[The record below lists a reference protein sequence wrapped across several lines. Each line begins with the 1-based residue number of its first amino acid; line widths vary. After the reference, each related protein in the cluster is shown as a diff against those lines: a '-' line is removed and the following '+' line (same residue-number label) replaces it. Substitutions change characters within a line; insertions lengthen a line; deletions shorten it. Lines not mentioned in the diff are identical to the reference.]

1 MSHLDY
7 ALQDTWR
14 DELATIETLHPEIE
28 TFGFRASCVRNWALQ
43 HDYQLPGVKSSV
55 RPSKRQ
61 IAAILALLGYRVEN
75 KAFRYGTERIYY
87 KPKDAK
93 NWNVSPY
100 FLGVTAAKIKDIYL
114 FIRGEWI
121 LERDV
126 EARNFASPF
135 GENLKLDLLGNVL
148 DRQRD
153 AELWSRGQITE
164 KRAEDLKQK
173 LIDREYSRHL
183 EHQGM
188 REREAIAADQI
199 RAALVEA
206 SSRWNL
212 YDQERFDYALELSLK
227 RWRTAIILGDPISPE
242 MAIQPESRRAEKLK
256 IYADNQRLKLSAKD
270 TERSGSDYGFK
281 WS

>member
-1 MSHLDY
+1 MSQLDY

-14 DELATIETLHPEIE
+14 DELATIENLHPDIKE
-28 TFGFRASCVRNWALQ
+28 FGFRASCVRNWALQ
-43 HDYQLPGVKSSV
+43 HDYQLPGVKSSI

-61 IAAILALLGYRVEN
+61 IASILNRLGYNVEN

-87 KPKDAK
+87 KSKDAE
-93 NWNVSPY
+93 NW
-100 FLGVTAAKIKDIYL
+100 GVTAAKIKDIYL

-135 GENLKLDLLGNVL
+135 GENLKLDLLGSVL

-153 AELWSRGQITE
+153 AELWAQGQITE

-173 LIDREYSRHL
+173 LIEREYSRHL
-183 EHQGM
+183 EREGM
-188 REREAIAADQI
+188 REKEADAADKI
-199 RAALVEA
+199 RAALVKE
-206 SSRWNL
+206 SHSWNIN
-212 YDQERFDYALELSLK
+212 DPERFNYELELALK
-227 RWRTAIILGDPISPE
+227 RWRKAVVLDDYLVRWEPE
-242 MAIQPESRRAEKLK
+242 LALKPKSRLDEKLK

-270 TERSGSDYGFK
+270 EERGGSDYGFK